1 MGHPRGQILSTANS
15 QLPPPAAS
23 QNPRPNLGKELINKQ
38 GSHILRCKGL
48 GSGLREALHFESRSF
63 IWPEPQFP
71 HSATLGCW
79 EDDVR

>member
-1 MGHPRGQILSTANS
+1 MGHLRGQVLVNS
-15 QLPPPAAS
+15 KLPAPSSCSFPE
-23 QNPRPNLGKELINKQ
+23 PRPNLGKELINKQ

-48 GSGLREALHFESRSF
+48 GSGLREALHFESKSF